1 MQEKKTL
8 NLIKSENTINSRR
21 NDISR
26 NAKKNI
32 IINRIKIS
40 ECLEQT
46 AMCRR
51 ECENGVFCTDR

>member
-26 NAKKNI
+26 NAKK
-32 IINRIKIS
+32 KHYY
-40 ECLEQT
+40 
-46 AMCRR
+46 
-51 ECENGVFCTDR
+51 